1 MSCEMIHF
9 MKKVLPVP
17 EIKEQRGASN
27 DVLLGEC
34 KVSSKQELEDTVN
47 RMKMYNEAYRFD
59 NYEPQLSKDELTL
72 SDKMNDSRMAINAVI
87 KNDVDARKYPP
98 ANPFYAVKQYIDD
111 QSKLISGDYINLK
124 DTFEKMPKGGN
135 LHIHS
140 SATYNMEKFL
150 DDLDNA
156 FPGEIFALE
165 NDYNTTSGSYLR
177 GTLFRFNKAT
187 LKKSIPSVF
196 VPLTSI
202 LGSAEAK
209 RKLVQLY
216 TLADNSD
223 YYIDHIGYIWGG
235 FNDIF
240 SRVGMILNIREV
252 FKLYYTEAFK
262 LLIKD
267 NLDYCELRCGI
278 ADTLYDD
285 HNFVVNGEASPKSNM
300 NEDDPEF
307 IKILKDSYV
316 KAASTAGEDGFQLK
330 LILTANRG
338 KEKIPSA
345 IKKMELTKKWMDN
358 KDINKNPLLLK
369 GIADTDSSFII
380 GYDLVSEED
389 VGSTTKEFVDALYD
403 AGKEALLNEV
413 PMYLHDGESNRFDDD
428 NLYTAYLVGT
438 ERIGHGLNLYRYKY
452 LQDMVKQN
460 QNTLEVCPISNQ
472 VLRYIADIRIHPIY
486 GYLNSGLNCVIC
498 SDDPQIFCNDG
509 LTYDFWEAYT
519 GSDMDLRAVKKL
531 IKNSYIYSGMSEAE
545 KNIMLANWEK
555 KWDLFI
561 KDLIFTR

>member
-1 MSCEMIHF
+1 MAKEMIHF
-9 MKKVLPVP
+9 MKKLLPVP
-17 EIKEQRGASN
+17 EIEENNLKGVRE
-27 DVLLGEC
+27 DELLGEC
-34 KVSSKQELEDTVN
+34 KVSSKKELEDTVN
-47 RMKMYNEAYRFD
+47 RMKMYNEAYCFD
-59 NYEPQLSKDELTL
+59 NYEPQMSNDEATLSKN
-72 SDKMNDSRMAINAVI
+72 MDSSRRAINAVI
-87 KNDVDARKYPP
+87 KSDVEARKYPP

-111 QSKLISGDYINLK
+111 QSQLISGDYINLK
-124 DTFEKMPKGGN
+124 DTFLKMPKGGN

-140 SATYNMEKFL
+140 SATYNMDKLL
-150 DDLDNA
+150 DDLDKL
-156 FPGEIFALE
+156 FPGEIYALL
-165 NDYNTTSGSYLR
+165 NDYSTVSGKYLR
-177 GTLFRFNKAT
+177 GTLFRFNKST

-196 VPLTSI
+196 QPLTSI
-202 LGSAEAK
+202 LGSVEA
-209 RKLVQLY
+209 RRELVQLY
-216 TLADNSD
+216 TLADNSN

-240 SRVGMILNIREV
+240 SRVGMILNIRDV
-252 FKLYYTEAFK
+252 FKIYYTEAFK

-267 NLDYCELRCGI
+267 NVDYCELRCGV

-285 HNFVVNGEASPKSNM
+285 HNFVINQEPSPAPNM
-300 NEDDPEF
+300 DENDPEF
-307 IKILKDSYV
+307 IKILKASYME
-316 KAASTAGEDGFQLK
+316 AAKTTVEDGFQLK
-330 LILTANRG
+330 LILTASRG
-338 KEKIPSA
+338 REKIPSA
-345 IKKMELTKKWMDN
+345 IKKMELTKKWMNDPA
-358 KDINKNPLLLK
+358 INKNPLPLK
-369 GIADTDSSFII
+369 GISNSKFII

-403 AGKEALLNEV
+403 AGKENLLNEV

-555 KWDLFI
+555 KWDSFI
-561 KDLIFTR
+561 KDFIFTR